1 MHRHTAPKPQTPPAP
16 KAECKSLSEFPP
28 RPKPKPH
35 RAQSPYPTAPKAQS
49 PHDQSLHATLLSLP
63 PMRRLVCG
71 RIPCAQHNLRI
82 QRLIPITRAYAC
94 SSRHIRQPLLHVPCY
109 KLLAIPAQRRHWAE
123 GAAWAPHTWHGI
135 WLAVRPCQ
143 KRTWHTEDLMSSC
156 WLPIAQG
163 LLVLHL
169 CKHVLIRRQT
179 FTAGKVQT
187 QLNSTQLNS
196 TQLNS
201 TQLIS
206 TQLSSAQLNSTQL
219 NSTPCSTQ
227 LNSSR
232 QGSNT

>member
-1 MHRHTAPKPQTPPAP
+1 MPIHIPFTAPKGKARIPPRPIPQSGKPNGNVNHFTFAMCPPQTSKANAKPNEAKPHRKAQTLFKIVRPSSHMHRHTAPKPQTPPAP

-49 PHDQSLHATLLSLP
+49 PHDQSLHAKLLSLP

-135 WLAVRPCQ
+135 
-143 KRTWHTEDLMSSC
+143 
-156 WLPIAQG
+156 
-163 LLVLHL
+163 
-169 CKHVLIRRQT
+169 
-179 FTAGKVQT
+179 
-187 QLNSTQLNS
+187 
-196 TQLNS
+196 
-201 TQLIS
+201 
-206 TQLSSAQLNSTQL
+206 
-219 NSTPCSTQ
+219 
-227 LNSSR
+227 
-232 QGSNT
+232 

>member
-1 MHRHTAPKPQTPPAP
+1 MSTSNLKGKRKAQRSQTPPRPKPKHSSKLSVVRPSSHMHRHTAPKPQTPPAP

-28 RPKPKPH
+28 HPKPKAH
-35 RAQSPYPTAPKAQS
+35 RAQIPYPTAPKAQS

-109 KLLAIPAQRRHWAE
+109 ELLAIPAQRRHWAE

-143 KRTWHTEDLMSSC
+143 KRT
-156 WLPIAQG
+156 
-163 LLVLHL
+163 
-169 CKHVLIRRQT
+169 
-179 FTAGKVQT
+179 
-187 QLNSTQLNS
+187 
-196 TQLNS
+196 
-201 TQLIS
+201 
-206 TQLSSAQLNSTQL
+206 
-219 NSTPCSTQ
+219 
-227 LNSSR
+227 
-232 QGSNT
+232 